1 MRRILTTLCVLLA
14 IAAPVSGRADEL
26 PVTIGD
32 LRSPESAA
40 WHAGSSSWFVSNMGG
55 LSFDLGP
62 DAGDGFLSRIPRTG
76 AVEAHWLTG
85 IERPRGVAAGPNNLF
100 VALGPGANTP
110 AGSIAVIDIASK
122 QVKWRIPIPGANGDL
137 NDVVYD
143 AVTGA
148 VYASAPNVDT
158 IFKIAQ
164 PLSISPLNRVAE
176 VFVQSSELTQPNGL
190 VLEDGF
196 LASAGLGLSNP
207 TGFGGRIVRIDL
219 LTKQITRVTDNG
231 MGLLDGLVK
240 DGDDYLVTEYA
251 TGNVYRIAQDGTQS
265 LVYKL
270 APGTADLGIDPV
282 RRVIMVPETL
292 ANAVV
297 VLPLLVL

>member
-1 MRRILTTLCVLLA
+1 MRRFLTTACVLLA
-14 IAAPVSGRADEL
+14 VAAPISGRADEL

-40 WHAGSSSWFVSNMGG
+40 WHAGSSAWFVSNMGG
-55 LSFDLGP
+55 ISFDLGP
-62 DAGDGFLSRIPRTG
+62 DAGDGFISRIPRTG
-76 AVEAHWLTG
+76 AVEPRWIGGL
-85 IERPRGVAAGPNNLF
+85 ERPRGVSAGPNHLF
-100 VALGPGANTP
+100 VALGPGATTP
-110 AGSIAVIDIASK
+110 AGSIAVIDVAAK

-137 NDVVYD
+137 NDVLYD
-143 AVTGA
+143 AATGA

-158 IFKIAQ
+158 IFRIAQ

-190 VLEDGF
+190 AIEDGF
-196 LASAGLGLSNP
+196 LVSAGLGLSSL
-207 TGFGGRIVRIDL
+207 TGFGGRLVRIDL
-219 LTKQITRVTDNG
+219 ITRQISPITDNG

-251 TGNVYRIAQDGTQS
+251 TGNLYRIARDGTQS
-265 LVYKL
+265 LIYKL
-270 APGTADLGIDPV
+270 APGAADLGIDPV

-292 ANAVV
+292 LNAAV
-297 VLPLLVL
+297 VLPVLL